1 MPVLKFEPPIAA
13 VDKKGNITE
22 PAAKRTIRSDAK
34 MRERETERAVNK
46 LVEAENAEER
56 REAPEKAARDE
67 MDFEVGE
74 HPAAP

>member
-13 VDKKGNITE
+13 VDKKGKITE
-22 PAAKRTIRSDAK
+22 PAPKRTIRSDAK

-56 REAPEKAARDE
+56 REAAEKAAREE

>member
-13 VDKKGNITE
+13 IDKKGNITK

-56 REAPEKAARDE
+56 REAAEKAAHNK